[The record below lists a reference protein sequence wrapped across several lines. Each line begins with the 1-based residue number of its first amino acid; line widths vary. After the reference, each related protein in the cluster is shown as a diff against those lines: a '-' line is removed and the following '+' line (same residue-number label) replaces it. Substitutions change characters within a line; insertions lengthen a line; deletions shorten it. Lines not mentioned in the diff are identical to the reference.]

1 MQEFKI
7 RKDLPKALTSGER
20 QVRTDLSEIE
30 HFHKWRYEQAKAFVP
45 DGVTVLDLGC
55 GVGYGSFMLSEK
67 NVTVTGVDDSAEAIQ
82 FANTH
87 YKRPNIS
94 YRHGDIFKIRDRFD
108 YCVAFEIMEHNPDP
122 VAFFDLLERVVDKG
136 FILSVPHDS
145 IPVEGFPFH
154 YRHYKKEEV
163 EELVRQIGF
172 TIFECSLPV
181 VNNGVNVLVKAVRQ

>member
-67 NVTVTGVDDSAEAIQ
+67 NVTVTGVDIYNVGGQTESIL
-82 FANTH
+82 
-87 YKRPNIS
+87 P
-94 YRHGDIFKIRDRFD
+94 FD
-108 YCVAFEIMEHNPDP
+108 AGC
-122 VAFFDLLERVVDKG
+122 L
-136 FILSVPHDS
+136 
-145 IPVEGFPFH
+145 
-154 YRHYKKEEV
+154 
-163 EELVRQIGF
+163 
-172 TIFECSLPV
+172 
-181 VNNGVNVLVKAVRQ
+181 